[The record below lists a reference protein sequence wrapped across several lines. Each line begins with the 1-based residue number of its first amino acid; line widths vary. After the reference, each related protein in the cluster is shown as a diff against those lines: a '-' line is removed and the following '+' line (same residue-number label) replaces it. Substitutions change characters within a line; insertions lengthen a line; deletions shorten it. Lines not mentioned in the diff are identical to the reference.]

1 MKANPKATKQS
12 SRHSCRAP
20 SSLLNLFDVTW
31 ILDVMWSVRSGL
43 RGPRGAVDARVGE
56 VPVAARAVDELWGDG
71 VTRVCRMQEIR
82 CALPQGAGSRSR
94 GATGA
99 RVRAPRARSD

>member
-31 ILDVMWSVRSGL
+31 ILDVWSVRSGL